1 MVWHTSRLSRPFSNK
16 KYRVAIRIRFLW
28 AFVLVALT
36 CALHANTTAQEQQ
49 QQESPPVFRRARV
62 AVLDFGNTED
72 GRRTADHLAKWL
84 SADERVSVMD
94 RDQGRAAALG
104 AGYAGSLN
112 MTLEEARNL
121 GSVIDCDFFLTG
133 DAQTLRRSPSSGKD
147 YWEAY
152 VAIFI
157 VSARTGRL
165 ILWER
170 PSFEA
175 ATPEEAEKRLFAELR
190 GGELR
195 QRYAIAIRRAQED
208 EYRARNAVLQ
218 SHGTP
223 LIEDAPE
230 DAAESEAQGLRLP
243 QPYRRLRPPYPDTA
257 ARIEVE
263 AVVDVQVEIGADGEV
278 GRIDVVRWAGFGLE
292 EATTETVSKMHFR
305 PAMRA
310 GVPVPMRVLLRYN
323 FRKPPKQ

>member
-1 MVWHTSRLSRPFSNK
+1 
-16 KYRVAIRIRFLW
+16 
-28 AFVLVALT
+28 LT
-36 CALHANTTAQEQQ
+36 CALSTKAAAQETRP
-49 QQESPPVFRRARV
+49 ELRRARV
-62 AVLDFGNTED
+62 AVLDLGNTEK
-72 GRRTADHLAKWL
+72 GRLTADRLAASL
-84 SADERVSVMD
+84 SVDARVSVVD
-94 RDQGRAAALG
+94 RGQSRAAALG
-104 AGYAGSLN
+104 AGYTGSLN
-112 MTLEEARNL
+112 MTVEEARNL
-121 GSVIDCDFFLTG
+121 GAVIDCDFFLTG
-133 DAQTLRRSPSSGKD
+133 DAQTLPRSPSKGQD

-165 ILWER
+165 VLWER

-175 ATPEEAEKRLFAELR
+175 ATAAEAEKTLFAELQS
-190 GGELR
+190 GALR
-195 QRYAIAIRRAQED
+195 QRYGTAIRRAQED
-208 EYRARNAVLQ
+208 EYIARRALLQ

-223 LIEDAPE
+223 VIEDAPA
-230 DAAESEAQGLRLP
+230 DAAAVEAQGLRLP

-292 EATTETVSKMHFR
+292 EATIQTVRQLHFR